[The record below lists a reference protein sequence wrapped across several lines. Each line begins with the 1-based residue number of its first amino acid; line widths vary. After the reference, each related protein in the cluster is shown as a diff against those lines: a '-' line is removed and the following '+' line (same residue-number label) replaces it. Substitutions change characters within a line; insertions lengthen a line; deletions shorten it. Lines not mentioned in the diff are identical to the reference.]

1 MRLFEFAQDD
11 PLRVKLSVVASKLK
25 SNSEYAKTPITT
37 QDFVAMLQKQGL
49 PIEESDIYDL
59 IKKEPLSNIID
70 SIEQGHVIF
79 KGQQKPAGG
88 ASNQQGPDQ
97 NEKTIKA
104 MAKKQ
109 IGKTPSP
116 MGL

>member
-1 MRLFEFAQDD
+1 MRLFEFAEDD
-11 PLRVKLSVVASKLK
+11 PLRVKLSVVANKLK
-25 SNSEYAKTPITT
+25 SNSEYAKAPITT
-37 QDFVAMLQKQGL
+37 QDFVAELQKQGL

-59 IKKEPLSNIID
+59 IKKEPLSAVID
-70 SIEQGHVIF
+70 SIENGQVIF

-88 ASNQQGPDQ
+88 TGGQEGPDQ
-97 NEKTIKA
+97 NEKTIQA